1 MKAFDFETEY
11 KQTIVGDRF
20 VEKKIEAL
28 DEKKAYYFA
37 KRIFDILL
45 SLTGIILSI
54 LPSII
59 IVALIK
65 MTSEGP
71 VFFFQERLG
80 QFGKPFMI
88 IKFRTMMAEAEKDLG
103 PVWAENDDKR
113 TTKIGKVL
121 RKTHLDELPQLI
133 NVLKGEMSMVGPRPE
148 REYFYKEFAKKLLQY
163 QNDRLELINKIKDI
177 FLKMNNLPLPT
188 LERDNNIVD
197 IDPFTVFG
205 LFNKG
210 ITNNNRLELLSLIK
224 EYFGI
229 NAEIPKDFNGIPVLN
244 NQKATFYYFIGDRKI
259 PKMRTFYEISV
270 YFYLYDDEFFVIDK
284 PLKTKRKKLPHTKQE
299 SLRIKVLYSRLRRSI
314 NHSKM
319 KQNLAQH
326 VAEHVWKYENEYYT
340 LFKSLVK

>member
-148 REYFYKEFAKKLLQY
+148 REYFYKEFAKYIDGFEQRLLV
-163 QNDRLELINKIKDI
+163 
-177 FLKMNNLPLPT
+177 PP
-188 LERDNNIVD
+188 
-197 IDPFTVFG
+197 
-205 LFNKG
+205 G
-210 ITNNNRLELLSLIK
+210 IT
-224 EYFGI
+224 G
-229 NAEIPKDFNGIPVLN
+229 
-244 NQKATFYYFIGDRKI
+244 
-259 PKMRTFYEISV
+259 
-270 YFYLYDDEFFVIDK
+270 
-284 PLKTKRKKLPHTKQE
+284 
-299 SLRIKVLYSRLRRSI
+299 
-314 NHSKM
+314 
-319 KQNLAQH
+319 LAQLSG
-326 VAEHVWKYENEYYT
+326 KYDMPPEKKIIYDLHYIE
-340 LFKSLVK
+340 KPSLLRDFVLIIRTALEVIM